1 MSRPVAQEAVLCF
14 LFTHSLLS
22 LARMLTMHNRV
33 NLVYHPEHSITCLTK
48 VAKVRGWWSLEVP
61 TIGSEFSGVVLA
73 ETMILDAS
81 WNQFGMPLFP
91 LCFDLLQRFVGKW
104 VRSRWGSRDEVR
116 AMLDSQVQE
125 KPQQHGVVKSI

>member
-14 LFTHSLLS
+14 LFTYSLLS

-104 VRSRWGSRDEVR
+104 VRSRWWSRDEVS

-125 KPQQHGVVKSI
+125 KP